1 MAAAK
6 GIWTAFTL
14 TVRAV
19 TGPWTRSNGAG
30 WVALI
35 LFILVLRWA
44 FFELYSIPSGSMS
57 PTLNGDPR
65 YFRGDR
71 VAVNKFLF
79 GPRIPF
85 TTNRIVPFWEPKRWD
100 IVVFNNVKPDAKHP
114 ILIKRVVGLPGERI
128 HISNGRIHINGEAIS
143 PPPGLEDVL
152 YYSDSLGSVEN
163 AGRKILGL
171 AQDGGGTPASL
182 DPRDPNVVRLMEDVA
197 ALRPLPRNVNIS
209 ALSDDDVQE
218 LIKNVRLDS
227 L

>member
-14 TVRAV
+14 TVRAF

-44 FFELYSIPSGSMS
+44 FFELYSIPSGSML

-100 IVVFNNVKPDAKHP
+100 IVVFNNVDPDAEHA

-128 HISNGRIHINGEAIS
+128 HISGGRIHVNGEAVALPPEPTPGHGS
-143 PPPGLEDVL
+143 EPAPENPQAPDPPPGPSSSPATTPTDGDEDL
-152 YYSDSLGSVEN
+152 LG
-163 AGRKILGL
+163 
-171 AQDGGGTPASL
+171 
-182 DPRDPNVVRLMEDVA
+182 ED
-197 ALRPLPRNVNIS
+197 
-209 ALSDDDVQE
+209 LSGDIE
-218 LIKNVRLDS
+218 
-227 L
+227 